1 MREENMKRRRGIPR
15 VAVALAVVGCVVA
28 CVSVAGAAE
37 LRTDQLVKATSSNT
51 WDKTALAIET
61 GDTVTWDFAGG
72 QGVSHNVQKDATSP
86 ATTDPNWDSFASDYA
101 SSGRKPFTFTKPGTY
116 KFVCGAHSATMFGTV
131 EVTGDPVEP
140 TTTPTETP
148 TETVEPTITPRP
160 TTTATPVPTARP
172 GETTI
177 TTPAPTGSAALDRT
191 APAITKLS
199 LKAVRLGAT
208 VRFTLS
214 EPAAVTIRAK
224 RGKSTVRTVR
234 LSARAGTRSVTIRGS
249 KLVRGS
255 YSFEIEARDARGNKA
270 PVQRKNVKVTR

>member
-1 MREENMKRRRGIPR
+1 
-15 VAVALAVVGCVVA
+15 
-28 CVSVAGAAE
+28 VSVAGAAE
-37 LRTDQLVKATSSNT
+37 PRADQLVKATSANT

-61 GDTVTWDFAGG
+61 GDTVTWDLAGG
-72 QGVSHNVQKDATSP
+72 QGVNHNVQKPEGEPPTA
-86 ATTDPNWDSFASDYA
+86 DPNWEAFQTDYA
-101 SSGRKPFTFTKPGTY
+101 SSGRVGFTFTKPGTY
-116 KFVCGAHSATMFGTV
+116 RFVCGAHSGTMFGTV
-131 EVTGDPVEP
+131 EVTGEPVEP
-140 TTTPTETP
+140 TATATPTQTA
-148 TETVEPTITPRP
+148 EPTITPRP

-172 GETTI
+172 GETI
-177 TTPAPTGSAALDRT
+177 TTPAPTGSAVFDRT
-191 APAITKLS
+191 APALTKFS
-199 LKAVRLGAT
+199 LKAVRLGAI
-208 VRFTLS
+208 VRFSLS

>member
-1 MREENMKRRRGIPR
+1 MRRRTGIPR
-15 VAVALAVVGCVVA
+15 VAVALAVMGCVVA

-37 LRTDQLVKATSSNT
+37 LRADQLVRATGDTT

-61 GDTVTWDFAGG
+61 GDTVTWDFAGAP
-72 QGVSHNVQKDATSP
+72 GVTHNAQKDPEEPPTA
-86 ATTDPNWDSFASDYA
+86 DPNWEAFKTEYA
-101 SSGRKPFTFTKPGTY
+101 SSGREGFTFTKPGTY
-116 KFVCGAHSATMFGTV
+116 HFVCGAHSRTMFGTV
-131 EVTGDPVEP
+131 EVTGEPVEP
-140 TTTPTETP
+140 TATPTETAD
-148 TETVEPTITPRP
+148 PTITPRP

-172 GETTI
+172 GETI
-177 TTPAPTGSAALDRT
+177 TTPAPTGSAVLDRT
-191 APAITKLS
+191 APALTKFS

-234 LSARAGTRSVTIRGS
+234 LSVRAGTRSVTIRGS